1 MVAVSWLILRESD
14 VDMLPSGYGALEILV
29 VDDIANTRQI
39 LRAILRHMGFAR
51 VTEAG
56 GTTEAL
62 ALIKEIGPDLV
73 FTDWDM
79 PGASGLDLIR
89 IVRSH
94 PESPDPTLPIVLLT
108 AHGDRQYVKAGR
120 DAGAT
125 DFLVKPLAPAR
136 IRDRILDVVSRPR
149 GFVSAPGYK
158 GPDRRRLDRPVAQD
172 RRSPEAPTPDVIL
185 LPPDGLLMAKASGD
199 EMAVKRAQQSRVSIL
214 RTLAAAQQNRAT
226 SGMIA
231 AANAAAVRDD
241 LDRLVSE
248 ALSALDR
255 CADALARMGE
265 PLERFR
271 RGALDQM
278 PSSAGRVIGSLQRLI
293 ADPARVMGDPGI
305 IRLHLL
311 AIRAMLRVGADPG
324 AERTATELASQIEA
338 LTQRRSD

>member
-1 MVAVSWLILRESD
+1 
-14 VDMLPSGYGALEILV
+14 MLPSGYGALEILI

-39 LRAILRHMGFAR
+39 LRAILRHLGFVR
-51 VTEAG
+51 VTEASS
-56 GTTEAL
+56 TTEAL
-62 ALIKEIGPDLV
+62 EIIKEIGPDLV

-94 PESPDPTLPIVLLT
+94 PESPDPTLPIILLT

-172 RRSPEAPTPDVIL
+172 RRSLDAPAPDVVL
-185 LPPDGLLMAKASGD
+185 SPPDGLLMAKVSGD
-199 EMAVKRAQQSRVSIL
+199 EMAVKRALQSRVSIL
-214 RTLAAAQQNRAT
+214 RALASPPQERSMA
-226 SGMIA
+226 GMIA
-231 AANAAAVRDD
+231 AANAVAVRED
-241 LDRLVSE
+241 LDRLVGE

-255 CADALARMGE
+255 CADTLSRMSE

-271 RGALDQM
+271 RGALDRM

-293 ADPARVMGDPGI
+293 ADPARVAADPGI

-324 AERTATELASQIEA
+324 AERTATELANQIEA
-338 LTQRRSD
+338 LIQRRSD

>member
-1 MVAVSWLILRESD
+1 
-14 VDMLPSGYGALEILV
+14 MLPSGYAALEILI

-39 LRAILRHMGFAR
+39 LRAILRHMGFTR
-51 VTEAG
+51 VTEAS
-56 GTTEAL
+56 GTAEAL
-62 ALIKEIGPDLV
+62 ALIKEIGPDLI

-94 PESPDPTLPIVLLT
+94 PESPDPTVPIILLT

-158 GPDRRRLDRPVAQD
+158 GPDRRRTDRPVVQD
-172 RRSPEAPTPDVIL
+172 RRSPEAPASDVLL
-185 LPPDGLLMAKASGD
+185 LPPDGLLMAKVSGD
-199 EMAVKRAQQSRVSIL
+199 ESAVRRALQSRVSIL
-214 RTLAAAQQNRAT
+214 RTLAAVSHSAPLQRQGGGAV
-226 SGMIA
+226 SSMIA

-241 LDRLVSE
+241 LERLVSE

-271 RGALDQM
+271 RGALDRM

-293 ADPARVMGDPGI
+293 ADPVRVANDPGI

-324 AERTATELASQIEA
+324 AERTASELASQIEA
-338 LTQRRSD
+338 LSQRRRD

>member
-1 MVAVSWLILRESD
+1 
-14 VDMLPSGYGALEILV
+14 MLPSGYGALEILI

-39 LRAILRHMGFAR
+39 LRAILRHLGFAR
-51 VTEAG
+51 VTEASS
-56 GTTEAL
+56 TTEAL
-62 ALIKEIGPDLV
+62 EIIKEIGPDLV

-89 IVRSH
+89 IIRSH
-94 PESPDPTLPIVLLT
+94 PESPDPTLPIILLT

-172 RRSPEAPTPDVIL
+172 RRSLDAPASDVVL
-185 LPPDGLLMAKASGD
+185 LPPDGLLMAKVSGD
-199 EMAVKRAQQSRVSIL
+199 EMAVKRALQSRVSIL
-214 RTLAAAQQNRAT
+214 RALASPPQERSTA
-226 SGMIA
+226 GMIA
-231 AANAAAVRDD
+231 AANAVAVRED

-255 CADALARMGE
+255 CADTLSRMSE

-271 RGALDQM
+271 RGAMDRM

-293 ADPARVMGDPGI
+293 ADPARVAADPGI

-324 AERTATELASQIEA
+324 AERTATELANQIEA
-338 LTQRRSD
+338 LIQRRSD

>member
-1 MVAVSWLILRESD
+1 
-14 VDMLPSGYGALEILV
+14 MLPSGYGALEILI

-39 LRAILRHMGFAR
+39 LRAILRHLGFAR
-51 VTEAG
+51 VTEASS
-56 GTTEAL
+56 TTEAL
-62 ALIKEIGPDLV
+62 EVIKEIGPDLV

-94 PESPDPTLPIVLLT
+94 PESPDPTLPIILLT

-172 RRSPEAPTPDVIL
+172 RRSLDAPAPDVVL
-185 LPPDGLLMAKASGD
+185 SPPDGLLMAKVSGD
-199 EMAVKRAQQSRVSIL
+199 EMAVKRALQSRVSIL
-214 RTLAAAQQNRAT
+214 RALASPPQERSMA
-226 SGMIA
+226 GMIA
-231 AANAAAVRDD
+231 AANAVAVRED
-241 LDRLVSE
+241 LDRLVGE

-255 CADALARMGE
+255 CADTLSRMSE

-271 RGALDQM
+271 RGALDRM

-293 ADPARVMGDPGI
+293 ADPARVAADPGI

-324 AERTATELASQIEA
+324 AERTATELANQIEA
-338 LTQRRSD
+338 LIQRRSD

>member
-1 MVAVSWLILRESD
+1 
-14 VDMLPSGYGALEILV
+14 MLPSGYGALEILI

-62 ALIKEIGPDLV
+62 TLIKEIGPDLV

-94 PESPDPTLPIVLLT
+94 PESPDPTLPIILLT

-172 RRSPEAPTPDVIL
+172 RRSLDAPASDVVL
-185 LPPDGLLMAKASGD
+185 LPPDGLLMAKVSGD
-199 EMAVKRAQQSRVSIL
+199 EMAIKRALQSRVSVL
-214 RTLAAAQQNRAT
+214 RALASSSQGRST
-226 SGMIA
+226 SGMVA
-231 AANAAAVRDD
+231 AANAVAVRDD

-255 CADALARMGE
+255 CADTLSRMSE
-265 PLERFR
+265 PLDR
-271 RGALDQM
+271 M

-293 ADPARVMGDPGI
+293 ADPARVAADPGI

-324 AERTATELASQIEA
+324 AERTATELANQIEA
-338 LTQRRSD
+338 LIQRRSD